1 MGKLGGKLSMQVK
14 KLKHKPWLSYCMLSS
29 LVWLLTI
36 FAMPAYSASKTV
48 LVLGDSLSAE
58 YGLARGK
65 GWVSLLEN
73 QLLSAKIDA
82 KVINASISG
91 ETTAGGKT
99 RLAALLQQHKPTI
112 LIIELGGN
120 EYNFKYDL
128 NAFAELEDTCGNIS
142 EVLTKM
148 EQGSAK
154 AIRALVWAGLLNN
167 ENCPTEKEVGK
178 MINLGDMADISNKIQ
193 EAIVASMPEQNPN
206 E

>member
-1 MGKLGGKLSMQVK
+1 MAVK
-14 KLKHKPWLSYCMLSS
+14 KSNVKS
-29 LVWLLTI
+29 
-36 FAMPAYSASKTV
+36 V
-48 LVLGDSLSAE
+48 LNKAV
-58 YGLARGK
+58 
-65 GWVSLLEN
+65 
-73 QLLSAKIDA
+73 
-82 KVINASISG
+82 
-91 ETTAGGKT
+91 T
-99 RLAALLQQHKPTI
+99 
-112 LIIELGGN
+112 IELGGN